1 MAGPISQFLS
11 QDHRRLE
18 SLLNQAVA
26 DPERIDATVYAE
38 FRTGLLKHIA
48 MEEKILLPAAQK
60 ARGGEP
66 LPIAAKLRLDH
77 GALATLLVPSPTP
90 AIIATIRVILRAHN
104 PLEEGPQGAYALCEQ
119 EAGDEGEALLK
130 RLREAPAVRVAPHAD
145 GPHVFAA
152 LRDALARAGHKLEGG
167 Y

>member
-1 MAGPISQFLS
+1 MAGPISLFLS

-18 SLLNQAVA
+18 GLLNQAVA
-26 DPERIDATVYAE
+26 DPDRIDATLYAE

-66 LPIAAKLRLDH
+66 LPVAAKLRLDH

-90 AIIATIRVILRAHN
+90 AIVATIRAILRAHN
-104 PLEEGPQGAYALCEQ
+104 PLEEGPHGAYALCEQ
-119 EAGDEGEALLK
+119 EAGDAGELLK

-152 LRDALARAGHKLEGG
+152 LRDALARAGHKLEEN